1 MSKAN
6 FKHEQYLKNNL
17 TDPDTEMSEESLK
30 GWIRTG
36 INEGLDDYN
45 IEEVIGKMFDQNKI
59 KQILIDALVPK
70 IMDACSPYYKQEFYS
85 SITGDNI
92 VISPWWDNHWQKLK
106 IVDLIKKSVDG
117 FDDTETLTDLKKALK
132 ESIKIVDKVLEEKD
146 KETI

>member
-92 VISPWWDNHWQKLK
+92 VISPWWDSHWQKLK

-132 ESIKIVDKVLEEKD
+132 ESIKIVDKVLEEKNR
-146 KETI
+146 ETI